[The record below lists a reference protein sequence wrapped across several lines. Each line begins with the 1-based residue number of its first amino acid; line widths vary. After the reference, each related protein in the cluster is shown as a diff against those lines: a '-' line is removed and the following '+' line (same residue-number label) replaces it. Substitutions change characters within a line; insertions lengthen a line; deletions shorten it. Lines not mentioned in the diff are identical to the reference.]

1 MNNLSLRLSTIASL
15 VPKGAFVCDV
25 GTDHGF
31 LPIFL
36 MESGIAKGVIATDIN
51 EKPLRKAEENL
62 KKTGAEGITL
72 RLCDGLSGV

>member
-1 MNNLSLRLSTIASL
+1 MNNLSLRLRTIASL

-36 MESGIAKGVIATDIN
+36 MQSGIARGVIATHIN
-51 EKPLRKAEENL
+51 EKPLKKEEENL
-62 KKTGAEGITL
+62 KKTGAKGLTL
-72 RLCDGLSGV
+72 RLCDGL